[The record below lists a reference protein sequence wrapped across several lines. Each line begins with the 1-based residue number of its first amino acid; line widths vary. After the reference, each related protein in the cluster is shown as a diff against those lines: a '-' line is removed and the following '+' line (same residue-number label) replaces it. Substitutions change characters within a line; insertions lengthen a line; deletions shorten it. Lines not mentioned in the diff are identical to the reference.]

1 MKILVVGKKPEKKE
15 EGNKKKCWNCKSLLE
30 YFERDVVFDDHGHYI
45 KCLHCE
51 EKIYL
56 PLN

>member
-1 MKILVVGKKPEKKE
+1 MKILVVGKKPERE
-15 EGNKKKCWNCKSLLE
+15 EKGSTKKCWNCESLLE
-30 YFERDVVFDDHGHYI
+30 YFEHDVVFDDHGHYI
-45 KCLHCE
+45 KCPHCE